1 MLKRLRRQ
9 FVCIIMLIV
18 TLLLSAMMILL
29 FRFTEMRLDRQ
40 AVAELRS
47 QFQHPVKRLRP
58 GELSGDTVPSD
69 SFTLLRLPDGSIR
82 AEGGNGYDLSDRG
95 FLSQLYTDAMETEKE
110 QGVLQ
115 KFSLRFVRFPTP
127 KGVQFIFANTLR
139 EQMTLRHLK
148 RSCCLVGAVTLLVFF
163 GISLLLARW
172 TVKPVEKA
180 WNQQRQFVADASH
193 ELKTPLTVILT
204 NAELLQSP
212 DTDEPGRQELSGSL
226 LVMARQMRTLV
237 ERLLELARSDSGKH
251 KEAEAD
257 VELSRLVDERVMSF
271 EPLLFEAGLTL
282 QSEIEPGISLRGRA
296 GELAQVVDIL
306 LDNAGKYSAA
316 PGTVQLALRRKDSR
330 HCILT
335 VETPGEP
342 LSEEDCERIFERF
355 YRRDPARS
363 RSGGFGLGLSIAKE
377 LVEGHK
383 GRISARGVPGGN
395 RFTVELCNN

>member
-18 TLLLSAMMILL
+18 TLLLSGMMLLL
-29 FRFTEMRLDRQ
+29 FRFTEHRLALQ
-40 AVAELRS
+40 AESLMRS
-47 QFQHPVKRLRP
+47 QFSAPFARLRP
-58 GELSGDTVPSD
+58 GELPQTAGRLDIFSLTELADG
-69 SFTLLRLPDGSIR
+69 FLLT
-82 AEGGNGYDLSDRG
+82 AGGEGYDLSDQAY
-95 FLSQLYTDAMETEKE
+95 LSRLYGDALQTGRES
-110 QGVLQ
+110 GVLED
-115 KFSLRFVRFPTP
+115 FDLRFVRIRTP
-127 KGVQFIFANTLR
+127 KGEQIIFADNHQ
-139 EQMTLRHLK
+139 EQEVLRHLK
-148 RSCCLVGAVTLLVFF
+148 RSCCLVGAVTLLLFF

-212 DTDEPGRQELSGSL
+212 DTDESGRQELSGSL

-237 ERLLELARSDSGKH
+237 DRLLELARSDSGKH

-257 VELSRLVDERVMSF
+257 VDLSRLVDERVMSF
-271 EPLLFEAGLTL
+271 EPLLFEAGLSL

-306 LDNAGKYSAA
+306 LDNAGKYSTA
-316 PGTVQLALRRKDSR
+316 PGTVRLSLRRKDSR
-330 HCILT
+330 RCTLT

-395 RFTVELCNN
+395 RFTVELM